1 MCVLVDQTDV
11 LAEKELDLRGLVGL
25 WVQISVLLF
34 MIGIRA
40 SNVIFLT
47 LGPPSVEDGHL

>member
-1 MCVLVDQTDV
+1 MCVRGDPTDV

-34 MIGIRA
+34 MMGIRA